1 MVTKKMWES
10 FRNAFSGFRHC
21 VKNERNFRIH
31 ISAAILAYMLSNY
44 YQFTDSEMVMLTL
57 VIGLVIIS
65 EMFNTAVEAIVDLVT
80 EEYHELAKKA
90 KDVAAGAVL
99 FSAFCSVVSA
109 IFLFFR
115 IDKIKSFINTITLSP
130 LRIFEVLL
138 LLILLYLFVRGKGD

>member
-1 MVTKKMWES
+1 
-10 FRNAFSGFRHC
+10 
-21 VKNERNFRIH
+21 
-31 ISAAILAYMLSNY
+31 MLSNY